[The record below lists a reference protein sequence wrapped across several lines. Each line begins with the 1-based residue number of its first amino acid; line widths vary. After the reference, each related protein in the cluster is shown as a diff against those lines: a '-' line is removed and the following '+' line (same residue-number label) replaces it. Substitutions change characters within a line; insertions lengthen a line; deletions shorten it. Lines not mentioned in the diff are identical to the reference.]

1 MLIVN
6 GLGVFVELISRC
18 FIIFEG
24 DVVDG
29 VGDGLGGGLTSG
41 TGAKMIVE

>member
-18 FIIFEG
+18 FLFFEVE
-24 DVVDG
+24 VVVG
-29 VGDGLGGGLTSG
+29 VGDGVGGGLTSV